1 MELSVFT
8 VLIGVGYWMQG
19 FRCFPWLAVNFYM
32 MNTLRVDSSTLQILQ
47 TSSNLPMVA
56 KPIYGIISDAVYIA
70 GAHRLPYII
79 IGGLL
84 QAISWGAIVFI
95 PAAGSSIY
103 IMTAFLLLS
112 NLGASIVEVAS
123 DALVAETGKKAKAS
137 SSGELQSFAW
147 IAIAAGGIMG
157 NLLGGIAINQ
167 VDARNMFIIFG
178 FLLSI
183 QVMICLTVD
192 EKSFGLPS
200 SQKVS
205 GLEGNSTKE
214 KVEAP
219 SVTERLG
226 ESIMPNISFSSESKC
241 GEFGYTQAIKSKRAG
256 ECAFMKSVQ
265 KQVSDLLG
273 ALKKP
278 QIAYSLAWFAV
289 SYAMIPVLTGTMFF
303 YQTQHLKLD
312 PTILGL
318 AKVVGQIGLLLGSII
333 YNRFLKDISLRKLL
347 GSMQILLSLCMLSDI
362 FLVNQLNIRLGI
374 PNSVYILGASALVE
388 VVSQF
393 KILPFTVSLAQLC
406 PPGCEGSLMAF
417 VMSVQSL
424 ASITSGY
431 LGVALASFLGVS
443 SDNYSRLPLAIF
455 IQSMATLVP
464 LIWISFIPDREPTKY
479 QKDE

>member
-8 VLIGVGYWMQG
+8 VLIGVGYWIQG
-19 FRCFPWLAVNFYM
+19 FRCFPWLAVNFYL

-47 TSSNLPMVA
+47 TSANLPMVA

-84 QAISWGAIVFI
+84 QAISWGSIVFI
-95 PAAGSSIY
+95 PAAGSSVY

-147 IAIAAGGIMG
+147 IAIAAGGVMG
-157 NLLGGIAINQ
+157 NLLGGIAISQ
-167 VDARNMFIIFG
+167 VDARTMFIIFG
-178 FLLSI
+178 VLLSI
-183 QVMICLTVD
+183 QVVTCLTVD
-192 EKSFGLPS
+192 EKSFGLPN
-200 SQKVS
+200 SQKV
-205 GLEGNSTKE
+205 KE

-226 ESIMPNISFSSESKC
+226 ESIMPNKPFSSESKC
-241 GEFGYTQAIKSKRAG
+241 GESGYTQTINSKRAG
-256 ECAFMKSVQ
+256 ECAFVKSVQ

-424 ASITSGY
+424 ANIISGY
-431 LGVALASFLGVS
+431 LGVALVSFLGVS
-443 SDNYSRLPLAIF
+443 SDNYSGLPLAIF